1 MLLQNTNNEIHQ
13 KSSENKE
20 MEKNILTKAKIETV
34 IVIPPTLLP
43 GSKMIMNIIKSRMN
57 VIKTK

>member
-20 MEKNILTKAKIETV
+20 MEKTILTKAKIETV